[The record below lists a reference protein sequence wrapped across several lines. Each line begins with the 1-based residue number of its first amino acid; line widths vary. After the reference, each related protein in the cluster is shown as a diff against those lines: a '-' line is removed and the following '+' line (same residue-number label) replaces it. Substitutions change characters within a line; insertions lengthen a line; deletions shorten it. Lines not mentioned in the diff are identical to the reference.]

1 MVGGDKENS
10 LSRGGCCRN
19 KRMGTTATSR
29 RPRQKHFLL
38 RACVT
43 VRFKHSMYNA
53 SDRRLLGDEATFV
66 CGVCVCVSVRHMAAM
81 WECFAAP
88 SPLKG
93 VLEKCNPIS
102 VRVPKR
108 QKRKMADAFPRV
120 SWRAV
125 PATSG

>member
-1 MVGGDKENS
+1 MAAAE
-10 LSRGGCCRN
+10 
-19 KRMGTTATSR
+19 TSR

-43 VRFKHSMYNA
+43 VRFKHRMYNA

-66 CGVCVCVSVRHMAAM
+66 YGICVCVSVRHMAAM

-93 VLEKCNPIS
+93 VLEKWNPIS
-102 VRVPKR
+102 ARVPKR
-108 QKRKMADAFPRV
+108 QKRKMADASPRV
-120 SWRAV
+120 WWRAV